1 MNRFLFPYA
10 YEIAVF
16 GGVQQTTRMFYIPM
30 FCENLLNY
38 KPGVPVRMEGADV
51 DYDAIA
57 PKYQAMSA
65 AEQAQARIDLE
76 KAMDENIE
84 ALTDAFD
91 RCDKAEFLRILFA
104 YEAEPEKRPDFIL
117 YRNAWDIWQKALKD
131 GTSLDAAMNE
141 WCKTSAEF
149 AALDADKQ
157 AEEKEWFAAK
167 VVFYDQGL
175 SFCVDQGNRDLFESV
190 LASR

>member
-38 KPGVPVRMEGADV
+38 KPGVPVRLEGADV
-51 DYDAIA
+51 DYDEIA
-57 PKYQAMSA
+57 PKYQAMTT
-65 AEQAQARIDLE
+65 AEQSQARMDLE
-76 KAMDENIE
+76 KAMDENVD

-91 RCDKAEFLRILFA
+91 RGDKAEFLRILFA
-104 YEAEPEKRPDFIL
+104 YEAEPEKKPDYIL
-117 YRNAWDIWQKALKD
+117 YQNAWDIWQKALKD
-131 GTSLDAAMNE
+131 GAGLDTAMTE
-141 WCKTSAEF
+141 WCKTSPEF
-149 AALDADKQ
+149 QALDADKQ
-157 AEEKEWFAAK
+157 VEEKEWFAAK
-167 VVFYDQGL
+167 VAFYDKGL
-175 SFCVDQGNRDLFESV
+175 SFCVEQGNRTLFEDI